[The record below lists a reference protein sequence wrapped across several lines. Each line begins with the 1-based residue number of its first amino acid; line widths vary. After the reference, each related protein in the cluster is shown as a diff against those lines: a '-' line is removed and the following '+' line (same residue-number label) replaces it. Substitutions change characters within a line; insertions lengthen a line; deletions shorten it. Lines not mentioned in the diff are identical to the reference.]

1 MELVMTLTEN
11 VNLAIHIFPFL
22 IGVILGCCFFCALW
36 FTVKKGI
43 YATHPALWFLGSI
56 LVRMGTVISVFYWV
70 GNNDIWRLTAC
81 LVGFVIGRI
90 LMTKVIS
97 NTNSTCAEKGA
108 LHHAP

>member
-11 VNLAIHIFPFL
+11 VNLASLIIPFL
-22 IGVILGCCFFCALW
+22 IGAVLGCCFFYTLW

-43 YATHPALWFLGSI
+43 NATNPALWFLGSI
-56 LVRMGTVISVFYWV
+56 LVRMGTAITVFYWV
-70 GNNDIWRLTAC
+70 GNNDIWRLAAC

-90 LMTKVIS
+90 LMTKVI
-97 NTNSTCAEKGA
+97 NKANPTGAEKGA